1 MWLVDFTIFWVW
13 SDIAQINKNVVN
25 NVVIRLLLE
34 QKKTTRYEWF

>member
-1 MWLVDFTIFWVW
+1 MRLVDFTIFWVW
-13 SDIAQINKNVVN
+13 SYFAQTNKNVVN